1 MSSLKDRVKALWETH
16 GVRVPPNET
25 LPEYDFAFL
34 LSPKDHITLTLAS
47 LGALDRERIAD
58 ETVAL
63 IQADIIAERLKNW
76 DQGHQSD
83 PEPGTKQ

>member
-25 LPEYDFAFL
+25 LPEYDFAYL

-47 LGALDRERIAD
+47 LEASLGVNTNVDRERIVD

-76 DQGHQSD
+76 DQGHQL
-83 PEPGTKQ
+83 